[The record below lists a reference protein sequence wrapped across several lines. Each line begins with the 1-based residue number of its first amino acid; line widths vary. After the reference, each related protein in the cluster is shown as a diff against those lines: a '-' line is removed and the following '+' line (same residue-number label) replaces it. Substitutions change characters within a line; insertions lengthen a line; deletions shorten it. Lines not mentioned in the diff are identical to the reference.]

1 MNYLNILKKR
11 RSVYALNHHISLS
24 EEEFIEFIE
33 NVTVESPTSFNMQ
46 SSHIVILMNE
56 QHHKLWNIVT
66 ETLRKIVPDDKFSTT
81 QAKMDMF
88 SHAKGTIL
96 FFDDRNVLKQMKE
109 ELPIY
114 KDNVD
119 TFAAHSMG
127 ILQGNIWNALASVHI
142 GASLQ
147 HYNPLIDDEVKKTW
161 NIPENYQ
168 LTAQMVF
175 GGIDEIPTLKDKL
188 DAKQRVKS
196 FIR

>member
-1 MNYLNILKKR
+1 MNYLNILKRR
-11 RSVYALNHHISLS
+11 RSIYALNHHIPLS
-24 EEEFIEFIE
+24 EDEFIEFVE
-33 NVTVESPTSFNMQ
+33 KVTVESPTAYNMQ
-46 SSHIVILMNE
+46 SSRLIILMNE
-56 QHHKLWNIVT
+56 NHHKLWNIVT
-66 ETLRKIVPDDKFSTT
+66 ETLRKIVPNDKFSST
-81 QAKMDMF
+81 QAKMEMF
-88 SHAKGTIL
+88 SRAKGTIL
-96 FFDDRNVLKQMKE
+96 FFDDLNVLNQMKE
-109 ELPIY
+109 DFPLY

-119 TFAAHSMG
+119 TFASHSMG

-175 GGIDEIPTLKDKL
+175 GGIDEIPAVKDKI